1 MSRHLGDALSRYVD
15 GDLDPA
21 GREEV
26 ALHLLACAP
35 CRSDVELLRGL
46 KAALRS
52 DPQRAP
58 EDLAARLLALTATT
72 AQPAFVPRPP
82 SGVSGPLRRAVVGV
96 GLVALGFGGAMAIAG
111 PPSPPPAPVDPTSP
125 GFVLEH
131 ASTANEVPFAGGG
144 VVPVA
149 NPLPR

>member
-1 MSRHLGDALSRYVD
+1 MSRHLGDALTRYVD
-15 GDLDPA
+15 GDLDHA
-21 GREEV
+21 ARDEV
-26 ALHLLACAP
+26 ALHLLACAA

-52 DPQRAP
+52 EPQRAP

-72 AQPAFVPRPP
+72 AQPALVPRPAP
-82 SGVSGPLRRAVVGV
+82 AVRHPVRRAAVGV

-111 PPSPPPAPVDPTSP
+111 PPPAKPAPVDPTSP

-144 VVPVA
+144 VVPMA